1 MPYSSYPGD
10 ARKADLQF
18 VMQDGGHMWRVQ
30 DSGTVKD
37 LYKSHFESNTTGWVV
52 GSRGLLLKTTNAGAT
67 WVLQISP
74 SLSRQQNFYEIK
86 MYQDLEHSEPV
97 AFIGSD
103 DGLILYTVNRSVG
116 VGENATWERTWAN
129 ATCGSAAIY
138 GIAFHQEAEALHP
151 HRPLLGRGYAI
162 GPGGSI
168 CETDDKGQS
177 WEHQELTSLT
187 DLFAID
193 IYDDGPF
200 NPIMVEHTHYIF
212 DARYGDAETY
222 FSSSAIGQNLEHM
235 YVNGIQLGVKWTE
248 VPSDS
253 WAHLHF
259 EMKVPVTDNVNYMS
273 RVSDGDEE
281 GSKFCLKGKLAE
293 VYMWTR
299 QLDAYEVRRIGTT
312 GFTIAA
318 PDEILLAYYP
328 LEEGEGILLYDFF
341 QKHEEMD
348 VVNEPS
354 WLSEDVSIFGIG
366 WQPYSLFRPPLPPP
380 PFPPPPPPP
389 PGLPISPPPSPLP
402 PPYPCAPEDAA
413 YANTTVGAN
422 ATNSSNYPYHP
433 CARPPSPPYPCA
445 IPANWTGEVY
455 TLLWFVLVLM
465 LVGFLFIGS
474 AGAYMYRM
482 STIDDLADSVQSS
495 TELNKPKRGARE
507 SMQPGQQEYTTLGAE
522 RDLSA
527 PEEDPSGV
535 DNIRPLK
542 DGTPNPC
549 MVVAE
554 FARVTST
561 YLIPAQPPLAN
572 NYPRGNGH
580 GLGQALRLIPSAS
593 TIGST

>member
-1 MPYSSYPGD
+1 MPPMPDGLRVALHAGTLACASNFAEYCVPNPDWRPGFYYFLCSIDRGFVVGSNGKIARTSNRGELWEIQNNFDFSERVDLEAVIAYSKLRHVEAVTSEIAWTVGD
-10 ARKADLQF
+10 GGIILSTT
-18 VMQDGGHMWRVQ
+18 DGGHMWRVQ

-200 NPIMVEHTHYIF
+200 NPIMAVR
-212 DARYGDAETY
+212 AGRN
-222 FSSSAIGQNLEHM
+222 SAIGQNLEHM

-354 WLSEDVSIFGIG
+354 WLSED
-366 WQPYSLFRPPLPPP
+366 
-380 PFPPPPPPP
+380 
-389 PGLPISPPPSPLP
+389 
-402 PPYPCAPEDAA
+402 
-413 YANTTVGAN
+413 
-422 ATNSSNYPYHP
+422 
-433 CARPPSPPYPCA
+433 
-445 IPANWTGEVY
+445 
-455 TLLWFVLVLM
+455 LWFVLVLM

-542 DGTPNPC
+542 VQSSAHKYIRPETP
-549 MVVAE
+549 
-554 FARVTST
+554 
-561 YLIPAQPPLAN
+561 PAFD
-572 NYPRGNGH
+572 
-580 GLGQALRLIPSAS
+580 SAKVHPVDYKE
-593 TIGST
+593 